1 MPALNK
7 KWQRLPT
14 SPGSDDSWLISSAS
28 WIFPSTAQ
36 TPSSNPMLSHNSS
49 DEEVER
55 SNLKQPL
62 IPRKTTRVYFSSKFL
77 LIVGSI
83 FTAIIS
89 VALLLLLPCPTG
101 ALINWVFKFRAINPP
116 IPSNPDQELLFKDR
130 TFKIAL
136 LGDSLINK
144 PFKSFQLQE
153 KIKAY
158 LPGYNFEMINC
169 GINGA
174 QIGED
179 EEHLQPIVLCSS
191 HNNNILPALSVLLLI
206 LHVNFC
212 YIAIFNCLSTCCFT
226 YF

>member
-1 MPALNK
+1 MPASNK

-14 SPGSDDSWLISSAS
+14 SPDSDDSWLFSSAS
-28 WIFPSTAQ
+28 WIFPNTAQ
-36 TPSSNPMLSHNSS
+36 SSTSNPMLSYNSS

-55 SNLKQPL
+55 SSLKQPL
-62 IPRKTTRVYFSSKFL
+62 IPRKTSRAYFSSKFL
-77 LIVGSI
+77 LIFGSI
-83 FTAIIS
+83 LAAIIS

-169 GINGA
+169 GMNGA
-174 QIGED
+174 QIGNED
-179 EEHLQPIVLCSS
+179 E
-191 HNNNILPALSVLLLI
+191 
-206 LHVNFC
+206 
-212 YIAIFNCLSTCCFT
+212 
-226 YF
+226 